1 MYGQNY
7 TAYLDPN
14 GIEKNE
20 DGSYKTEKT
29 GDTYEKDATT
39 GQYRKVGEKFNY
51 VYSKEHVGFLPRM
64 FSEDKSVMPNY
75 ISMYGAP
82 DFTFNYGNE
91 QISESPE
98 AKQFFD
104 ELLSYFAI
112 LPSCGGR

>member
-1 MYGQNY
+1 MGHLQEQKPGNALGMLDYYNREQYGDWPTLYGQNY

-51 VYSKEHVGFLPRM
+51 V
-64 FSEDKSVMPNY
+64 
-75 ISMYGAP
+75 
-82 DFTFNYGNE
+82 T
-91 QISESPE
+91 
-98 AKQFFD
+98 AKNT
-104 ELLSYFAI
+104 LV
-112 LPSCGGR
+112 SCQECLVRINQ